1 MRWGEGRGGA
11 RVGRV
16 EGRLAPVW
24 GTLVGIRWPE
34 GELSHGWGG
43 PFGLGALLKTVNWP
57 KKELS
62 QG

>member
-1 MRWGEGRGGA
+1 VGI
-11 RVGRV
+11 GRV

-24 GTLVGIRWPE
+24 GTLVQIRWSE
-34 GELSHGWGG
+34 GELPHGWGD
-43 PFGLGALLKTVNWP
+43 PFGLGALLKTANWP